1 MQSRGNLIAI
11 SLLSSA
17 AVVAMPARAASLFST
32 SRYSLTFPDG
42 WQMIPPGAGS
52 DSVLKVFSAQ
62 NPAYCYMTATT
73 STHPLTSQELD
84 AYRQAYAGTDSVTT
98 TADGTKTLGGKSYTF
113 VEYQPVDTS
122 SGPTRARIYYTNSGT
137 SLFTAVLVYDPL
149 IGAGAVPDVESA
161 LATLSLSASPIR
173 AVAARTR
180 EGLRVADQDILGRS
194 RLLTAHA
201 VLFRLPIR

>member
-1 MQSRGNLIAI
+1 MQSRNHLIAI
-11 SLLSSA
+11 PLLSLA
-17 AVVAMPARAASLFST
+17 AVVAMPARAASPFST
-32 SRYSLTFPDG
+32 SRYSITFPAG
-42 WQMIPPGAGS
+42 WQMVPPGAGS
-52 DSVLKVFSAQ
+52 DSVLKVFNVQ

-84 AYRQAYAGTDSVTT
+84 AYRQAYAGTDSVTK

-137 SLFTAVLVYDPL
+137 SLFTAVLVYNPID
-149 IGAGAVPDVESA
+149 GAGAVPDVESA

-173 AVAARTR
+173 AVAARAQPGWR
-180 EGLRVADQDILGRS
+180 PADHDILGRT
-194 RLLTAHA
+194 RLLAARTA
-201 VLFRLPIR
+201 LFRLP